1 MLWWLTVAA
10 DFSIGAPGLFS
21 CLLVEGRD
29 ELLLLVVVDNH
40 QEVSRQ
46 RRRAT
51 RAELQI
57 DWIGFKRRVPDLFAL
72 QVKCP
77 QAEICHVRVN
87 EFAVGYRTFRREAV
101 LTVAAAPRA
110 LCGRKFFFFT
120 F

>member
-51 RAELQI
+51 RAEFQI
-57 DWIGFKRRVPDLFAL
+57 NWIGFERRVADLSAL

-77 QAEICHVRVN
+77 QAEICHVGVN
-87 EFAVGYRTFRREAV
+87 EFPVGYRTFRREAV
-101 LTVAAAPRA
+101 LTVTPTRR
-110 LCGRKFFFFT
+110 LSGVKLFLPLH
-120 F
+120 